1 MSVKQR
7 LKLSSITHG
16 PSSKLQSGHQANHRR
31 PNRRHW
37 TKTKNAYKHRVNSS
51 NNSNQRRLT
60 SHHADRSA
68 GWSVGRCGLLHMT
81 TYLPR
86 GVQWTTM
93 STADSTHP
101 SPPRRAPRRMR
112 AGESLRL
119 GRCALLGFTLVLS
132 MSDRDGRFYG
142 HISAGNH
149 HHRKP
154 AVNRTW
160 RVDPLAN
167 PRNWTQSTGEWLY
180 IWFCGE
186 EEACVC

>member
-1 MSVKQR
+1 MHTNIVWTAVITVISGGLPHTMPIGR
-7 LKLSSITHG
+7 LVGL
-16 PSSKLQSGHQANHRR
+16 
-31 PNRRHW
+31 
-37 TKTKNAYKHRVNSS
+37 
-51 NNSNQRRLT
+51 
-60 SHHADRSA
+60 
-68 GWSVGRCGLLHMT
+68 SVGVVFFIWPR
-81 TYLPR
+81 TYLEVCNEQRCP
-86 GVQWTTM
+86 QLIQ
-93 STADSTHP
+93 HP
-101 SPPRRAPRRMR
+101 SPPHRRAPRRMR